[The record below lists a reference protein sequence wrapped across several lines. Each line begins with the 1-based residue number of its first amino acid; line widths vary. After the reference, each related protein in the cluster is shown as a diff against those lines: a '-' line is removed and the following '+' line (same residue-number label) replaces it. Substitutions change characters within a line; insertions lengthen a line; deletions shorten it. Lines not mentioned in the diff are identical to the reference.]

1 MEVNTLIL
9 LGNDIFPGNPR
20 KPSRSPD
27 VFDRSCLEFG
37 NPGLSY
43 STHDEIETSSTCNIT
58 WAFTLEDLKK
68 LIESQTTE
76 QTYTL
81 NFGWHL
87 FPYMDY
93 NSGDQLKTIINLL
106 KGFKNFNLLK
116 WRFAN
121 GWDLYNVAEEK
132 RIAWFKTQ
140 IHDIIPK
147 NIMFH
152 LVNVATCNTY
162 KEHFPGVTV
171 EPYFIYYQRMLIKNL
186 EHEFTANK
194 GKRERYFICL
204 NNYKKEHRTSIV
216 DWIKFNKWQS
226 SVDFSY
232 ISENRTLGVQGNKKT
247 VKDEIS
253 LWQDSPPYEYF
264 NRCYFYIATETH
276 FYQERTAHVVKE
288 EHTSVPTF
296 ISEKTLKALHFE
308 IPLIVVGL
316 PYSLRALRDLGYKT
330 FPELFD
336 ESYDEELDDNKRM
349 SLIKDTV
356 QNLMNKSLDE
366 LHDIV
371 MQDSVQAKLL
381 HNKQL
386 FLNKFTTSPWRQW
399 EPFKHSPW

>member
-1 MEVNTLIL
+1 M
-9 LGNDIFPGNPR
+9 
-20 KPSRSPD
+20 
-27 VFDRSCLEFG
+27 
-37 NPGLSY
+37 
-43 STHDEIETSSTCNIT
+43 
-58 WAFTLEDLKK
+58 
-68 LIESQTTE
+68 
-76 QTYTL
+76 
-81 NFGWHL
+81 
-87 FPYMDY
+87 
-93 NSGDQLKTIINLL
+93 
-106 KGFKNFNLLK
+106 
-116 WRFAN
+116 
-121 GWDLYNVAEEK
+121 YNVAEEK

-316 PYSLRALRDLGYKT
+316 PYSLRALRDLGYET

-336 ESYDEELDDNKRM
+336 ESYDEELDDSKRM
-349 SLIKDTV
+349 VLIKDAV

-399 EPFKHSPW
+399 EPFKHNPW